1 MAPNKALSEQQYH
14 IIKQN
19 LPAYHVRA
27 LTGADNVD
35 KWTTE
40 ELWNSFLT
48 GVHVVVGTPAVLA
61 DALTHGFVS
70 MSRLSLLVYDECH
83 RCTKKDPMNKIM
95 QNFYHPT
102 KQKAD
107 PIPHILA
114 LSASPVMNRAASQ
127 NSLQVIESNLDATTV
142 TPVQYRDEL
151 DAHVHPPKLI
161 KVEFGESCPDHIS
174 KACWALGIAQAS
186 YDYEQDPYVLEL
198 QAQSLQ
204 SDSKAVSK
212 LQEVW
217 DTGKTYCTDQLKLLS
232 NKARHINND
241 LGPQCADWYIS
252 TCVSRYLES
261 CKNAD
266 PLFLDLETKERRHL
280 VAVLKCVVSNAESTS
295 ASSLEKD
302 GTSNKAKALLD
313 ILAKDAQHGLRSI
326 VFVEQRAMVL
336 ALAQLLH
343 CSGISDRY
351 KIGTF
356 VGTSTFSGRASS
368 LVDLFDA
375 KSQAQDLKEFRD
387 GSKNLMIA
395 TNVLEEG
402 IDIPACN
409 RVICF
414 DLPKSLISFVQR
426 RGRARQA
433 DSCYMLFVPQGDLQS
448 DPARWQG
455 LEKEMIKAYM
465 DENRAQDTT
474 AGSAEL
480 ADDADDVDASHI
492 KYVVESTGALLTL
505 ENARSHLH
513 HLCAV
518 ATRHNS
524 RYIDPRPEFTTEQ
537 HPVLKTWTASVTL
550 PSFVHGSIRTAKS
563 SRSWRGEQAA
573 TKDAAFSAYKAL
585 HLAGLVNNNLLPA
598 IKSPTPE
605 AGSQHAEQPS
615 LVQVAKQ
622 WSIWDTCAGSGILNG
637 PTWHASQITLRLS
650 GLEVLS
656 QVLWLPFGTD
666 TVQTIKLHW
675 NAGVC
680 YEAQIHPLTY
690 EALDAKARSKAA
702 DWTSLVLRSVLANSI
717 PNEHQDFALL
727 LSQPDG
733 KTASDFSGAQ
743 AGDEFISSHQP
754 KMNGLASCGIVR
766 VAGHHGRAYILKDT
780 CEPLPGS
787 QDSTQ
792 VSLEMQLV
800 VSAFPKRRSFLKAPE
815 SNQAG
820 AAYTSTQSFPV
831 SQCTVDRLP
840 IRHSI
845 MAVLLPSILHQIEIL
860 RVVHCLNATILG
872 TVQMNN
878 PATLLEAISAP
889 AAQTTAGDYNR
900 LEYLG
905 DAILKFCTELQLV
918 AQHLTF
924 PEAFLSAGKDR
935 IVCNSNLAQASR
947 EAGLDQFILT
957 ELFTGKK
964 WQPPYLHEL
973 ATTASG
979 EASTRE
985 MSTKVLADVV
995 EALIGAAFVDGGL
1008 YKAYA
1013 CIRTLLPKETWWTPD
1028 VLFDAILKES
1038 THAGS
1043 ICLERLEKL
1052 VGHRFGHPRLLLE
1065 AITHASQPNNT
1076 VPSYERLEFFGDAVL
1091 DLIITPKLHAHA
1103 RKLRHWDLHRTHEAL
1118 VNGYFLGYCCMTLS
1132 GEEEIYDVVNVSSTK
1147 SLEMEARRSLKTYHL
1162 YDFLRASGQLLD
1174 AKQESIAR
1182 FEALSGPIATAL
1194 QCSDTYP
1201 WPDLTALQPEKFF
1214 SDMVEAILGAIYLDT
1229 RGDLGVCEMFLEKL
1243 GVLPAMR
1250 SMLDREMETCFP
1262 KERVG
1267 ILADREGVE
1276 YKTERMD
1283 GEVATWQCVVLVG
1296 QKEVTRVGGIKTK
1309 EEAEVRAADAAA
1321 YELALGH
1328 GRSKTKKLSVS
1339 TRDQTEE

>member
-14 IIKQN
+14 IIKQY

-70 MSRLSLLVYDECH
+70 MGRLSLLVYNECH

-102 KQKAD
+102 KQDGD
-107 PIPHILA
+107 PVPHILA

-127 NSLQVIESNLDATTV
+127 NSLQMIESNLDATTV

-161 KVEFGESCPDHIS
+161 KVEFDESCPDHIS
-174 KACWALGIAQAS
+174 KACWALGVALAS

-204 SDSKAVSK
+204 GDSKAVRR
-212 LQEVW
+212 LQEVR

-232 NKARHINND
+232 NRAKHINND
-241 LGPQCADWYIS
+241 LGPQNADWYIS
-252 TCVSRYLES
+252 TCANRYLES
-261 CKNAD
+261 RKNAD
-266 PLFLDLETKERRHL
+266 PLCLDLGTKERRHL
-280 VAVLKCVVSNAESTS
+280 EEILKCVVPSANTTS
-295 ASSLEKD
+295 ASALESC
-302 GTSNKAKALLD
+302 GASNKAKALLD
-313 ILAKDAQHGLRSI
+313 ILATDAQHGLRSI

-336 ALAQLLH
+336 ALAQLLR
-343 CSGISDRY
+343 CSALSDRY

-356 VGTSTFSGRASS
+356 VGTSTFSGRTSS

-433 DSCYMLFVPQGDLQS
+433 DSCYMLFVPRNDLQS
-448 DPARWQG
+448 DPSRWQG
-455 LEKEMIKAYM
+455 LEKEMIHAYM

-474 AGSAEL
+474 AGSAK
-480 ADDADDVDASHI
+480 ADDDEDDDASHI

-513 HLCAV
+513 HFCAV
-518 ATRHNS
+518 ATHHNS

-537 HPVLKTWTASVTL
+537 HPVLKTWKASVTL
-550 PSFVHGSIRTAKS
+550 PSFVHGSIRTAES
-563 SRSWRGEQAA
+563 SGSWRGEQAA
-573 TKDAAFSAYKAL
+573 TKEAAFSAYKAL
-585 HLAGLVNNNLLPA
+585 HQAGLVNDNLLPA
-598 IKSPTPE
+598 IKSPTP
-605 AGSQHAEQPS
+605 ASGSQHAEQPS
-615 LVQVAKQ
+615 IVQVAGQ
-622 WSIWDTCAGSGILNG
+622 WSIWDTCAGSDILNG
-637 PTWHASQITLRLS
+637 PVWHASQITLRLS

-656 QVLWLPFGTD
+656 QVLWLPFSTNAVGTM
-666 TVQTIKLHW
+666 KLYW
-675 NAGVC
+675 NASVC
-680 YEAQIHPLTY
+680 YEAQIRPLVN
-690 EALDAKARSKAA
+690 ASLDAEARSKAA
-702 DWTSLVLRSVLANSI
+702 DWTSLVLRSVFANSI
-717 PNEHQDFALL
+717 PHEYRNFALL

-733 KTASDFSGAQ
+733 KLASDFSGAHV
-743 AGDEFISSHQP
+743 GDEFISSRQP
-754 KMNGLASCGIVR
+754 KLNGWAGCGVVR
-766 VAGHHGRAYILKDT
+766 VAGHYGRAYVLKVV
-780 CEPLPGS
+780 CEPLLDL

-792 VSLEMQLV
+792 SPLETQLV

-815 SNQAG
+815 SDQTG
-820 AAYTSTQSFPV
+820 TAYTSTQSIPV
-831 SQCTVDRLP
+831 SQCSVDRLP
-840 IRHSI
+840 VEYSI
-845 MAVLLPSILHQIEIL
+845 LAVLLPSLLHQIETS
-860 RVVHCLNATILG
+860 RVVHHLNTTILG
-872 TVQMNN
+872 PVHMNN
-878 PATLLEAISAP
+878 PESLLEAISTP
-889 AAQTTAGDYNR
+889 AAQETAGDYNR

-905 DAILKFCTELQLV
+905 DGILKFCTELQLV
-918 AQHLTF
+918 AQHPTF
-924 PEAFLSAGKDR
+924 PEAFLSAAKDR

-964 WQPPYLHEL
+964 WQPPYLQEL
-973 ATTASG
+973 ATTAS
-979 EASTRE
+979 EETLTRE

-995 EALIGAAFVDGGL
+995 EALIGATFVDGGL
-1008 YKAYA
+1008 HKAYT
-1013 CIRTLLPKETWWTPD
+1013 CIRNLLPKETWWDPD
-1028 VLFDAILKES
+1028 VLFDTILDEA
-1038 THAGS
+1038 THVGS

-1052 VGHRFGHPRLLLE
+1052 VGHRFVHPRLLLE

-1076 VPSYERLEFFGDAVL
+1076 LPSYERLEFFGDAVL

-1103 RKLRHWDLHRTHEAL
+1103 RKLRHWDLHRIHEAL
-1118 VNGYFLGYCCMTLS
+1118 VNGYFLGYCCMALS

-1147 SLEMEARRSLKTYHL
+1147 SPEMEACRSLKTYNL
-1162 YDFLRASGQLLD
+1162 YDFLRASGQLLN

-1182 FEALSGPIATAL
+1182 FEALSGPIAAAL
-1194 QCSDTYP
+1194 QSSDTYP

-1214 SDMVEAILGAIYLDT
+1214 SDIVEAILGAIYLDT
-1229 RGDLGVCEMFLEKL
+1229 RGDLGVCETFLEKL
-1243 GVLPAMR
+1243 GILPTMR
-1250 SMLDREMETCFP
+1250 SMLDREVETCFP

-1276 YKTERMD
+1276 YKTERTD
-1283 GEVATWQCVVLVG
+1283 GDVATWECTVLVG
-1296 QKEVTRVGGIKTK
+1296 QKEVARVAGIKTK
-1309 EEAEVRAADAAA
+1309 EEAEVRGADAAA
-1321 YELALGH
+1321 YELASGN
-1328 GRSKTKKLSVS
+1328 GRTKRMKLSMN
-1339 TRDQTEE
+1339 TRDQREE